1 VSLVTLIE
9 LLVGLAIV
17 VGLVGV
23 LVPVLPGSS
32 LIVGAVLVW
41 AISAGTGAGW
51 VVFALVTTLVVVG
64 GIVKYLVP
72 GRGLKAAGVPNR
84 TLLLG
89 AALGVVGFFVIPV
102 VGLVIGFVLGIY
114 LAELNRV
121 GSEDAWPSTRF
132 ALRAVGLSV
141 LIELLAGMLAAAT
154 WLVAVVVV

>member
-1 VSLVTLIE
+1 VTLIE

-32 LIVGAVLVW
+32 LILGAVLVW
-41 AISAGTGAGW
+41 AITHGTGVAW
-51 VVFALVTTLVVVG
+51 MVFAVVTTLLVTG
-64 GIVKYLVP
+64 AIVKYALP

-102 VGLVIGFVLGIY
+102 VGLIVGFVLGIY
-114 LAELNRV
+114 LAELQRL
-121 GSEDAWPSTRF
+121 GHDQAWPSTRY
-132 ALRAVGLSV
+132 AVKAAGLSV
-141 LIELLAGMLAAAT
+141 LIELFAGMLAAAT
-154 WLVAVVVV
+154 WLVAVLVV